1 MMPTMCAELSPHAL
15 TGAAPEQR
23 RRDERLRRAALLT
36 RADIDVYQS
45 IPVVSPGGPL
55 AEHIAVHTSWRS
67 DAG

>member
-23 RRDERLRRAALLT
+23 RRDERLRRAAPLI
-36 RADIDVYQS
+36 RADIDVYQY
-45 IPVVSPGGPL
+45 IPVVSPCGPL
-55 AEHIAVHTSWRS
+55 AEPIAVHISRRS